1 MKKVARSL
9 AVFSTKG
16 GVGKTILTLSLA
28 GVASI
33 NKKILLIDGSVNNSL
48 SVLIKHKNKTILE
61 ASNDIKNNLF
71 TSYKEYVYSY
81 NKNIDILSSSN
92 DYLTK
97 IDNIEDI
104 IDTFKYYYDLIL
116 IDTSSIINEYT
127 IRLLDYVDE
136 VLFVI
141 DNDIFTL
148 NSTKDLI
155 NIFNKNNKLNYKVL
169 LNASIDH
176 KVPYFLIKDIKN
188 IIDTNVDYTISKD
201 MFFKDISSLLYNYKI
216 PILSS
221 SFYKNNDK
229 DIKVLNL
236 IIKDLDSQINKKSI
250 LSEFNIDLKREK
262 KLNIDECFDKII
274 PFINDD
280 NISEIMVYLNRVY
293 IKINDKFE
301 IDNRVKY
308 ISNEETF
315 NIIDKLLKYY
325 NKSRKGSII
334 NTRLNDNYILESI
347 LPPVSL
353 RGPLFILKKTKKSVD
368 TIDDYIRKGILTPYM
383 ARFLEA
389 CVKGRLNVLILGNN
403 NVVKLNLLNILSGF
417 IDSNSS
423 VVSIDNN
430 ISKDNFINLERN
442 EYDLSNIIKV
452 VSSINP
458 DVILVNEITHDEI
471 LKINELNNTSLIGSF
486 TSNSVC
492 NYDNIDLIVR
502 IDKIN
507 NDRVK
512 VLSIS
517 EIDKENNKIKDIF
530 VYRVNT
536 NEFVRYNFYPN
547 ILKIL
552 KNRGIEDIDY
562 IFSDK

>member
-9 AVFSTKG
+9 AIFSTKG
-16 GVGKTILTLSLA
+16 GVGKTIITLSLA
-28 GVASI
+28 GISST
-33 NKKILLIDGSVNNSL
+33 NKKVLLIDGSVNNSL

-61 ASNDIKNNLF
+61 VSNDIKNNLF

-81 NKNIDILSSSN
+81 NKNIDILSSSDN
-92 DYLTK
+92 YLTK

-127 IRLLDYVDE
+127 IRVLDYVDE

-155 NIFNKNNKLNYKVL
+155 SIFNKNNKLNYKVL

-221 SFYKNNDK
+221 SFYKNNEK

-236 IIKDLDSQINKKSI
+236 IIKDLDSQVNKRSI
-250 LSEFNIDLKREK
+250 LSEFNINLNREK
-262 KLNIDECFDKII
+262 KINIDECFDKII
-274 PFINDD
+274 PFINDE
-280 NISEIMVYLNRVY
+280 NISEIMVYLNRIY
-293 IKINDKFE
+293 IKVNDKFE

-325 NKSRKGSII
+325 NKSRKDSVI

-353 RGPLFILKKTKKSVD
+353 KGPLFILKKTKKSTD

-383 ARFLEA
+383 ARFLET
-389 CVKGRLNVLILGNN
+389 CIKGRLNVLILGNN
-403 NVVKLNLLNILSGF
+403 DVVKLNLLNILSEF

-430 ISKDNFINLERN
+430 ISKDNYINLERN

-452 VSSINP
+452 ISSINP
-458 DVILVNEITHDEI
+458 NVILVNEITDDET
-471 LKINELNNTSLIGSF
+471 LKINELNNTALIGSL
-486 TSNSVC
+486 TSNSVP
-492 NYDNIDLIVR
+492 NYNNIDLIIK

-530 VYRVNT
+530 VYRINT

-547 ILKIL
+547 ILKVL
-552 KNRGIEDIDY
+552 KSRGIDDIDY
-562 IFSDK
+562 IFNDK

>member
-1 MKKVARSL
+1 MKKVACSL

-16 GVGKTILTLSLA
+16 GVGKTIITLSLA
-28 GVASI
+28 GISST
-33 NKKILLIDGSVNNSL
+33 NKKVLLIDGSVNNSL

-61 ASNDIKNNLF
+61 VSNDIKNNLF

-81 NKNIDILSSSN
+81 NKNIDILSSSDN
-92 DYLTK
+92 YLTK

-127 IRLLDYVDE
+127 IRVLDYVDE

-148 NSTKDLI
+148 NSTKGLI
-155 NIFNKNNKLNYKVL
+155 SIFNKNNKLNYKVL

-188 IIDTNVDYTISKD
+188 IIDTNVNYTISKD

-221 SFYKNNDK
+221 SFYKNNEK

-236 IIKDLDSQINKKSI
+236 IIKDLDSQVNKRSI
-250 LSEFNIDLKREK
+250 LSEFNINLNREK
-262 KLNIDECFDKII
+262 KINIDECFDKII
-274 PFINDD
+274 PFINDE
-280 NISEIMVYLNRVY
+280 NISEIMVYLNRIY
-293 IKINDKFE
+293 IKVNDKFE

-325 NKSRKGSII
+325 NKSRKDSVI

-353 RGPLFILKKTKKSVD
+353 KGPLFILKKTKKSTD

-389 CVKGRLNVLILGNN
+389 CIKGRLNVLILGNN
-403 NVVKLNLLNILSGF
+403 DVVKLNLLNILSEF

-430 ISKDNFINLERN
+430 ISKDNYINLERN

-452 VSSINP
+452 ISSINP
-458 DVILVNEITHDEI
+458 NVILVNEITDDET
-471 LKINELNNTSLIGSF
+471 LKINELNNTALIGSL
-486 TSNSVC
+486 TSNSVS
-492 NYDNIDLIVR
+492 NYNNIDLIIK

-530 VYRVNT
+530 VYRINT

-547 ILKIL
+547 ILKVL
-552 KNRGIEDIDY
+552 KSRGIDDIDY
-562 IFSDK
+562 IFNDK